1 MIIIKKI
8 TKRQSLDTEFIGVPK
23 DRLKRQLFFM
33 KQSLNITR
41 GGLNHH
47 SGSVDQIGAKLK
59 TIIPASFEYQT
70 VSIKQ
75 RKYTQLLTKD
85 SNLLDDF
92 EQLIN
97 CIIEFNHCSM
107 LVISFDFF
115 AHNQPLIDD
124 YAFGILSSDI

>member
-1 MIIIKKI
+1 
-8 TKRQSLDTEFIGVPK
+8 
-23 DRLKRQLFFM
+23 M